1 MYINSIWIILG
12 VIILMLL
19 VSIITQLRNDIMRMR
34 ITLDRIAENIGVTDI
49 LKKEEKEEL
58 LKLILEEKKVQ
69 AIKKFRGITGLGLK
83 EAKDY
88 IDKLSE
94 LDKNK

>member
-58 LKLILEEKKVQ
+58 RKLILEEKKVQ